1 MNQSNGEENPIGL
14 AYNQSYF
21 WNLSFNSQEECV
33 EPAKWSE
40 HDRKQFGMTAGLCY
54 IHNT

>member
-1 MNQSNGEENPIGL
+1 MNESNGEENPIGL
-14 AYNQSYF
+14 AYNQAYF

-40 HDRKQFGMTAGLCY
+40 HDRKQYGMTAGLCY